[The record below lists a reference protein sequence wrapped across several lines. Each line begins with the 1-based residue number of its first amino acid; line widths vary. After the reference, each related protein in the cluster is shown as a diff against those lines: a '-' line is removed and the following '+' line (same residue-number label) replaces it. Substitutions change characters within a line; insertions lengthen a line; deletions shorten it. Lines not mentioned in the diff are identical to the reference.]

1 MASAYIYTKGMYV
14 YTETQVYPCTYKKS
28 HRYTQA
34 QYGVGWGERGRQDR
48 EWRIIKNEFNFC
60 GLVCLKVF

>member
-14 YTETQVYPCTYKKS
+14 YTETQVYPCTCKKS

-34 QYGVGWGERGRQDR
+34 QYGVGVGRERKTGQRM
-48 EWRIIKNEFNFC
+48 ENHKE
-60 GLVCLKVF
+60 